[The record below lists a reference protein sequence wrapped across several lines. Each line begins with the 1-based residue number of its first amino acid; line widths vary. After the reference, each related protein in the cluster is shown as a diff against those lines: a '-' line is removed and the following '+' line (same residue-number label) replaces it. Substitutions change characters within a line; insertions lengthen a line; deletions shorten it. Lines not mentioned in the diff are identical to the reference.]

1 VEEISGLV
9 TQGTINVDGTSAV
22 RRSCN
27 LTMTLEKDHKFT
39 NHLWSLES
47 KIKLYT
53 GLKNNIDNKY
63 PDIIWIPQGLYLL
76 TSFTA
81 TENLNNIT
89 VNIQGRDKMAL
100 LDGTI
105 GGLITANSV
114 DFGTLYYYDEDTK
127 ISTKEKI
134 KLKDIIIEAVH
145 EYAREPFDNII
156 VKDLDTDILEM
167 LEYRGKNPLYIF
179 INEAT
184 KEAEQIYDQD
194 MFVFVYET
202 KEKVQVSDKS
212 KIKYNQRISS
222 LTTDIEDIT
231 PTQVYL
237 VDGGSVYTV
246 VRLEYGDS
254 AGYRLTDLV
263 YPGDFVVNVGT
274 SITSGVLDKIKQ
286 VLGNFEYFYNL
297 DGQFVF

>member
-1 VEEISGLV
+1 
-9 TQGTINVDGTSAV
+9 
-22 RRSCN
+22 
-27 LTMTLEKDHKFT
+27 
-39 NHLWSLES
+39 
-47 KIKLYT
+47 
-53 GLKNNIDNKY
+53 
-63 PDIIWIPQGLYLL
+63 
-76 TSFTA
+76 
-81 TENLNNIT
+81 
-89 VNIQGRDKMAL
+89 
-100 LDGTI
+100 
-105 GGLITANSV
+105 
-114 DFGTLYYYDEDTK
+114 
-127 ISTKEKI
+127 
-134 KLKDIIIEAVH
+134 
-145 EYAREPFDNII
+145 
-156 VKDLDTDILEM
+156 M

-179 INEAT
+179 INEVT

-194 MFVFVYET
+194 MFVFIYET
-202 KEKVQVSDKS
+202 KETVQVSDKS

-222 LTTDIEDIT
+222 LTTDIEDIN